1 MSWGIFSGAAGC
13 GSVNGCC
20 GNCGWVV
27 DVDGVVVS
35 VRDLVWVVV
44 AAATNFWEYGLSWQ
58 CPWGKEIEMVIC
70 VYPGI
75 LFTEIKA
82 IYFVAKIYLLSCQ

>member
-1 MSWGIFSGAAGC
+1 MSWGVFSGAAGC

-35 VRDLVWVVV
+35 VGGLVWVVV
-44 AAATNFWEYGLSWQ
+44 AAATNFWEVWAELAMSMGYGN
-58 CPWGKEIEMVIC
+58 
-70 VYPGI
+70 
-75 LFTEIKA
+75 
-82 IYFVAKIYLLSCQ
+82 